1 MEIYKESIKIMKNE
15 KYREANK
22 ETMKEYQK
30 NYREKNRKK
39 KEPIETKAEY
49 NKKIISCDKCG
60 TYIQQQSLSR
70 HKKTMICRKMW
81 DSSLLD
87 SEDEE

>member
-1 MEIYKESIKIMKNE
+1 MEIYKESMKIMK
-15 KYREANK
+15 KEA
-22 ETMKEYQK
+22 
-30 NYREKNRKK
+30 KK
-39 KEPIETKAEY
+39 IETQRLRVEY
-49 NKKIISCDKCG
+49 NKKVISCDKCG
-60 TYIQQQSLSR
+60 TYILQQSLIR

>member
-1 MEIYKESIKIMKNE
+1 MEIYKESIKIMK
-15 KYREANK
+15 KEA
-22 ETMKEYQK
+22 
-30 NYREKNRKK
+30 KK
-39 KEPIETKAEY
+39 IETQRLRVEY
-49 NKKIISCDKCG
+49 NKKVISCDKCG
-60 TYIQQQSLSR
+60 TYIQQKNMTR